1 VVRSRQVETLVS
13 KVQMVTA
20 TKGRTT
26 RYWAAAASRKQAITL
41 VRKLLSPDWN
51 ASCAATLTA
60 DEAAPLRLRANG
72 VCKIR
77 MRRDGQ
83 P

>member
-1 VVRSRQVETLVS
+1 MAMPKQVETLVS

-20 TKGRTT
+20 TRGRTT
-26 RYWAAAASRKQAITL
+26 QYWAAAASRKQAVAL
-41 VRKLLSPDWN
+41 VRKLLASDWS
-51 ASCAATLTA
+51 ATCAATLTTE
-60 DEAAPLRLRANG
+60 EAAPLRLRANG
-72 VCKIR
+72 VCKLR